1 MSIARAVQESVGK
14 IPAGRIFSYRELPD
28 YLKSPGAVIKAVNRM
43 VSDGKIERFSKG
55 NFYVPKKGLLGR
67 RRPSDGEIIRS
78 TIYKDG
84 RLRGYI
90 TGLSLYNRLGLTT
103 QVPRTITIAFRGG
116 RQQKEFGT
124 IRINTVVSRKPI
136 EEKNIRLMQYLDAL
150 KDIKNIP
157 DSDINLSL
165 KIIRR
170 YISEL
175 SRREQS
181 LLASLAEN
189 YYPPQVR
196 VLVCLLFSNLQ
207 LPIPDSL
214 TLSLNPL
221 TVYRLNLARSQWPM
235 AKEWNIL

>member
-1 MSIARAVQESVGK
+1 MSIARAVQESVEK
-14 IPAGRIFSYRELPD
+14 MPAGRIFGYRELPD
-28 YLKSPGAVIKAVNRM
+28 YLKSPGAVIKTVNRM

-55 NFYVPKKGLLGR
+55 RFYVSKKGLLGPR
-67 RRPSDGEIIRS
+67 KPSDGEIVRS
-78 TIYKDG
+78 TIYKNG
-84 RLRGYI
+84 RLCGYI

-124 IRINTVVSRKPI
+124 ICINTVVSRKPI
-136 EEKNIRLMQYLDAL
+136 EEKNIQLLQYLDVL

-181 LLASLAEN
+181 QLASLAEN

-196 VLVCLLFSNLQ
+196 ALVCLLFSSLQ
-207 LPIPDSL
+207 LSTPDSL
-214 TLSLNPL
+214 ELSLNPL
-221 TVYRLNLARSQWPM
+221 TVYRLNLDQSQWPM
-235 AKEWNIL
+235 ARNWNIL

>member
-1 MSIARAVQESVGK
+1 MSITRAVRKRVEK
-14 IPAGRIFSYRELPD
+14 MPAGFIFGYRELPG
-28 YLKSPGAVIKAVNRM
+28 YLESPGAVIKAVNRM
-43 VSDGKIERFSKG
+43 VSNGELERFSKG
-55 NFYVPKKGLLGR
+55 SFYLPKKGLSGSR
-67 RRPSDGEIIRS
+67 KPSDREIIRS

-103 QVPRTITIAFRGG
+103 QMPSTITIALRGG

-124 IRINTVVSRKPI
+124 IRINTVASRKPI
-136 EEKNIRLMQYLDAL
+136 EEKNIRFLQYLDAL

-181 LLASLAEN
+181 QLASLAEN
-189 YYPPQVR
+189 YYPPRVR
-196 VLVCLLFSNLQ
+196 ALVCLLFSSLQ
-207 LPIPDSL
+207 LPVPDSL
-214 TLSLNPL
+214 ALLRNPL
-221 TVYRLNLARSQWPM
+221 TVYRLELDRSQWPM

>member
-1 MSIARAVQESVGK
+1 MSIARSVQKSVEK
-14 IPAGRIFSYRELPD
+14 MPAGRIFGYRELPD
-28 YLKSPGAVIKAVNRM
+28 YLKSPGAVTKAVTRM
-43 VSDGKIERFSKG
+43 VSDGKLERFSKG
-55 NFYVPKKGLLGR
+55 SFYVPKKGLLGPR
-67 RRPSDGEIIRS
+67 EPSDGEIIRS

-84 RLRGYI
+84 RLHGYI

-103 QVPRTITIAFRGG
+103 QVPRVVTVACKGG
-116 RQQKEFGT
+116 RQKKEFGT
-124 IRINTVVSRKPI
+124 IRIDTVVSRIPI
-136 EEKNIRLMQYLDAL
+136 KEKDVPFLQYLDAL

-181 LLASLAEN
+181 QLTSLVEN
-189 YYPPQVR
+189 YYSPQVR
-196 VLVCLLFSNLQ
+196 VLVCLLFSSLQ
-207 LPIPDSL
+207 LPVPDSL

-221 TVYRLNLARSQWPM
+221 TVYRLNLDRSQWPM
-235 AKEWNIL
+235 AKKWNIL

>member
-1 MSIARAVQESVGK
+1 MSIARAVQESVEK
-14 IPAGRIFSYRELPD
+14 MPAGRIFGYRELPD

-55 NFYVPKKGLLGR
+55 NFYVSKKGLLGR
-67 RRPSDGEIIRS
+67 RKPSDGEIIRS

-103 QVPRTITIAFRGG
+103 QVPRTITIAIRGG
-116 RQQKEFGT
+116 RQQREFGT

-181 LLASLAEN
+181 RLGSLAES
-189 YYPPQVR
+189 YYPPR
-196 VLVCLLFSNLQ
+196 VGALVCMLFS
-207 LPIPDSL
+207 SL
-214 TLSLNPL
+214 RLSVPESLALSLNPL
-221 TVYRLNLARSQWPM
+221 TVYRLKLDRSQWPM
-235 AKEWNIL
+235 AREWNIL